1 MEIKINTPPTV
12 EIDTEAPA
20 AYIRL
25 RKGAVARTVITREGE
40 IMASVDFDNAD
51 QPLGIEVLW
60 PEKFNIQYLLAVS
73 LSGALINQD
82 AVAGT
87 VYVRTVSKDAKTV
100 R

>member
-1 MEIKINTPPTV
+1 MDIKINTPPTV

-40 IMASVDFDNAD
+40 IMASVDLDSAGL
-51 QPLGIEVLW
+51 PIGIEVLW
-60 PEKFNIQYLLAVS
+60 PEKFNIQYLLDES
-73 LSGALINQD
+73 LTGALINPD
-82 AVAGT
+82 AVAET
-87 VYVRTVSKDAKTV
+87 VYVRTVSKDAKKL